1 MPKVP
6 PAVAVQMPVGDLGP
20 ESPAHNVYWSVADGT
35 KCKTLRNLWW
45 LQLLKRQILTFL
57 PNHWF
62 GTERSE
68 VRILSP
74 RPININSRRLPPL
87 AGNCQVKRQSAGY
100 FGILDGCPGTLFN
113 NRHRFPQA

>member
-45 LQLLKRQILTFL
+45 LQLSKRQILTFL

-74 RPININSRRLPPL
+74 RPLLLR
-87 AGNCQVKRQSAGY
+87 KWTTRQSGLRICDVVVY
-100 FGILDGCPGTLFN
+100 ITRPIYL
-113 NRHRFPQA
+113 